1 MGEAS
6 QKEKGGDGVEREK
19 LAELFRVYADD
30 VYRLAYS
37 YLGSRADAEDVC
49 QNVFLKLADGRTELW
64 PGREKAWLLKSTA
77 NLCKNHLKSFWQ
89 RNVEELSD
97 AIPFRETADRALHD
111 AVMTLP
117 PGYRAVIHLY
127 YFEGYDQG
135 EIGEILRL
143 SRTAVQ
149 TRMSRARAMLKKELN
164 DDEELLPTYDGTG
177 QPG

>member
-1 MGEAS
+1 M
-6 QKEKGGDGVEREK
+6 ERET
-19 LAELFRVYADD
+19 LERLFRDHADD

-49 QNVFLKLADGRTELW
+49 QSVFLKLAEGNVTLW
-64 PGREKAWLLKSTA
+64 PGQEKGWLLKCAA
-77 NLCKNHLKSFWQ
+77 NASKNHLKSFWRRQ
-89 RNVEELSD
+89 VGELDENEPLRDGES
-97 AIPFRETADRALHD
+97 RAVYD
-111 AVMTLP
+111 AVFSLP
-117 PGYRAVIHLY
+117 PKYRAVIHLY

-135 EIGEILRL
+135 EIAGILGL

-164 DDEELLPTYDGTG
+164 DDEETLLRADGAD